1 MKGRSKS
8 KENAIRAL
16 YRSTLLSPY
25 VHVRPSKFY
34 ALRYQNGIAFI
45 HTLRVQV
52 AREMMVHQDPKRMRA
67 SSSLA
72 YTYRLW
78 I

>member
-8 KENAIRAL
+8 KENVICAL
-16 YRSTLLSPY
+16 YRSTLLSSY
-25 VHVRPSKFY
+25 MHVRPSKFY
-34 ALRYQNGIAFI
+34 ALRYQNEITLL

-52 AREMMVHQDPKRMRA
+52 ALEIMVHQDLKRMRA

>member
-1 MKGRSKS
+1 
-8 KENAIRAL
+8 
-16 YRSTLLSPY
+16 
-25 VHVRPSKFY
+25 VHVRPSEFY
-34 ALRYQNGIAFI
+34 ALRYQNEIAFI

-52 AREMMVHQDPKRMRA
+52 AREMMVHQYLKRMRA
-67 SSSLA
+67 PSSLA